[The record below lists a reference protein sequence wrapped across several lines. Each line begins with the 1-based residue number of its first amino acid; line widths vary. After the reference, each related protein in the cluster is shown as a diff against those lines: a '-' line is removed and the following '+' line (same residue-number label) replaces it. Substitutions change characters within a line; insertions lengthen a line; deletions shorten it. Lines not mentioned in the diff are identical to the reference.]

1 MDDKSLED
9 RIRERA
15 YELYIQEGQPFGKDE
30 EFWRRAQRE
39 IEGKTMEKNG
49 HSIEGL

>member
-15 YELYIQEGQPFGKDE
+15 YELYIQAGQPFGKDE
-30 EFWRRAQRE
+30 EFWQRAKRE
-39 IEGKTMEKNG
+39 IEGGEEPKNG
-49 HSIEGL
+49 YTVPGF